1 MVSEIGLLALI
12 QHGIVKQ
19 ATMAESGI
27 GGGVIMRK
35 TIMLIYKKVCVF
47 LKYFYLPI

>member
-27 GGGVIMRK
+27 GGVIMRK

-47 LKYFYLPI
+47 

>member
-27 GGGVIMRK
+27 GGGDNEENNNVD
-35 TIMLIYKKVCVF
+35 L
-47 LKYFYLPI
+47 

>member
-1 MVSEIGLLALI
+1 MSVMVSEIGLLALI

-27 GGGVIMRK
+27 GGGGDNEENNNVD
-35 TIMLIYKKVCVF
+35 L
-47 LKYFYLPI
+47 